1 MFCILLH
8 RQVVLALL
16 GINVFLMGDLN
27 ALKHCFFA
35 VKTVVIFLKDIFEF
49 MFNTA

>member
-8 RQVVLALL
+8 RQVVSALL
-16 GINVFLMGDLN
+16 GINVFFMGDLN
-27 ALKHCFFA
+27 ALKHCFA

>member
-8 RQVVLALL
+8 RQVVSALL

-27 ALKHCFFA
+27 ALKHCFLLS
-35 VKTVVIFLKDIFEF
+35 KLKER
-49 MFNTA
+49 NVN